1 MTEKFKSVWEK
12 VEKGIGVCC
21 LHKKAAF
28 NEAYGKELQQLSLVT
43 SALPSVIEEF
53 AKNGFQKIN
62 DGRYRFEF
70 DGIVVEIQSIS
81 NAKDISELQQRS
93 FKQTLTVDSVGFSR
107 DGKINDGFGGMQDI
121 KDKVIRL
128 TDENT
133 SFTEGALS
141 RVMYLATEEGFT
153 VHPSVMD
160 RIVKGNILG
169 KFGHRKR
176 LFELLTA
183 KVNKPSVEWKKISA
197 LLQIAPNYL
206 KDSYIVDYTAKL
218 PSDVDA
224 DFKRNYLFLIFA
236 LLNATSS
243 EIGGFFKGDN
253 HIDYFDS
260 MCSKLNTTISGYMEF
275 MEIKNNYGQEFLDV
289 LFDVQEILM
298 ASKGIPFKRL
308 CERDFD
314 LMAAL
319 VGDENYWSTPKEELP
334 IEEDEEPITEQQ
346 DSMEIEGTLNVS
358 KAISTEFDEGLY
370 DDPTEGP
377 ANDDYVLDNE
387 ENQAIPSVQKKEVC
401 IDDEEYSVPAGYEGF
416 NVVGMEHYENE
427 HPSAQSN
434 SSRTENKVSTS
445 ASNSDSSGVMNH
457 TRGHSSKILR
467 NGGE

>member
-141 RVMYLATEEGFT
+141 RVMCLATEEGFT

-169 KFGHRKR
+169 KSGHRKR
-176 LFELLTA
+176 FFELLTA

-197 LLQIAPNYL
+197 LLQIVPNYL

-289 LFDVQEILM
+289 LFEVQEILM

-308 CERDFD
+308 CEQDFD

-319 VGDENYWSTPKEELP
+319 VGDENYWSLP
-334 IEEDEEPITEQQ
+334 NEKVPVDEDEGPMTEQE
-346 DSMEIEGTLNVS
+346 DSMELEGILNVS
-358 KAISTEFDEGLY
+358 KAISSEYDSGLY
-370 DDPTEGP
+370 SEEQTEGTVT
-377 ANDDYVLDNE
+377 DECVSDNE
-387 ENQAIPSVQKKEVC
+387 ENQAMPIVQKKDVC
-401 IDDEEYSVPAGYEGF
+401 IDDDYTDPKGNGGF
-416 NVVGMEHYENE
+416 NAAGMEHYESE